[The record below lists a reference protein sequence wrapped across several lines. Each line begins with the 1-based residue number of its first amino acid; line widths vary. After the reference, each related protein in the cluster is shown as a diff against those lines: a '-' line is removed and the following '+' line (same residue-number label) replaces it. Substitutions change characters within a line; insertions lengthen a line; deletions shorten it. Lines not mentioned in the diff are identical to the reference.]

1 MLSAFQKNW
10 GVEQW
15 VAFLRTKELP
25 VMPRSRV
32 HLAAIIEAEGE
43 RIAPRNLVSVV
54 YGDPFLAVKL
64 LRRAEGR
71 RSKILGQETTT
82 ALASILQAGVS
93 DLKRTVNDGPACDE
107 TLPGLLA
114 CVERA
119 TLGER
124 IARGWACLHADLS
137 PDEVAL
143 AALLSEIGELLLWH
157 IAPELPQHA
166 LDELHAGRALRS
178 AQAQSQAC
186 GFQFKLLSLALVQAW
201 ELPPLIGQLIKGSDS
216 LRANLARQALDTAR
230 HLITHPENPALPA
243 DIVNIRELLPGVGMT
258 KLMAHL
264 PISDEY
270 RQTVL
275 EAIENE
281 TFIKELK

>member
-1 MLSAFQKNW
+1 MLTSFQKHW

-15 VAFLRTKELP
+15 MAFLRNKELP
-25 VMPRSRV
+25 VMPHSRV
-32 HLAAIIEAEGE
+32 NLAAIIEAEGD
-43 RIAPRNLVSVV
+43 RLAPRELVSIV
-54 YGDPFLAVKL
+54 YGDPFLALKL

-71 RSKILGQETTT
+71 RSQVLGQETTT

-93 DLKRTVNDGPACDE
+93 DLKRTVNDGPACNE
-107 TLPGLLA
+107 ALPGLLA

-124 IARGWACLHADLS
+124 IARGWACQHADIS

-157 IAPELPQHA
+157 VAPELPEQA
-166 LDELHAGRALRS
+166 LAELRSGRALRS
-178 AQAQSQAC
+178 AQAQTQVC
-186 GFQFKLLSLALVQAW
+186 GFPFKLLSLALVQAW

-230 HLITHPENPALPA
+230 HLIAHPENPALPA
-243 DIVNIRELLPGVGMT
+243 DIANIRELLPGVGLS

-264 PISDEY
+264 PISEEY

-275 EAIENE
+275 DAIEQE
-281 TFIKELK
+281 TYLKDLK